1 MTDKTNNSAENFST
15 VDEKQLIKLI
25 KWRLLPLAF
34 ILYFFNGMD
43 RLNIGFAALQMNS
56 ELNITEIEFGMIAS
70 TFFLSYLIFQIPSN
84 ILIQKLKI
92 NRWIGF
98 IVIGWGAV
106 TSLTFFAQTYQQVLI
121 LRFLLGVF
129 EAGFFPGMMYFFSLW
144 FPANEK
150 AKVTAIF
157 MGAAAVSGVIAAP
170 LSGWIVQNI
179 SWGALSGWRWLFMI
193 EGLPTVLFGLI
204 TMFYLTNKP
213 QEAKWLTEPQR
224 KWLSD
229 KLEQERLALAQKTVN
244 IVKAGWK
251 ETLSSSILWR
261 LSLIY
266 FFAQAASQVAIFW
279 LPKQI
284 KEFDASQIVDAA
296 VFSNAQIGYV
306 MMLPFLAGAIFM
318 QWWSA
323 RCDRTMDRK
332 NYTAIPMLI
341 EAIAFLMI
349 VGSDNT
355 FVKILGVILFGV
367 GQFGYFGPFWALCYG
382 LLPPSLLAVGVAMI
396 NASSSLGGYVGNQ
409 ASGFLSSKYGSPG
422 VYIFEAMLCLIA
434 YIMVMTIR
442 TKKPVAIGERQSA

>member
-1 MTDKTNNSAENFST
+1 MTDINQNSANKVSSI
-15 VDEKQLIKLI
+15 DEKLLIKLI

-56 ELNITEIEFGMIAS
+56 ELNIAEIEYGMIAS

-92 NRWIGF
+92 NKWIGF
-98 IVIGWGAV
+98 IVIGWGIV
-106 TSLTFFAQTYQQVLI
+106 TSLTFYAQSYEQVLI
-121 LRFLLGVF
+121 LRFLLGIF

-193 EGLPTVLFGLI
+193 EGAPTVVFGLI
-204 TMFYLTNKP
+204 TLFYLTNKP
-213 QEAKWLTEPQR
+213 QDAKWLTEDQR
-224 KWLSD
+224 NWLVN
-229 KLEQERLALAQKTVN
+229 KLDTERKDLALKTVN

-284 KEFDASQIVDAA
+284 KEFDASQVIDAA
-296 VFSNAQIGYV
+296 TFSSAHIGYI
-306 MMLPFLAGAIFM
+306 MMLPFLVGAIFM
-318 QWWSA
+318 QWWSN

-341 EAIAFLMI
+341 EGIAFVLI
-349 VGSDNT
+349 VASDST
-355 FVKILGVILFGV
+355 LLKILGVILFGV

-396 NASSSLGGYVGNQ
+396 NAGSSLGGYAGNQ
-409 ASGFLSSKYGSPG
+409 ISGFLSNKYGSTG
-422 VYIFEAMLCLIA
+422 VYLFEATFCLIA
-434 YIMVMTIR
+434 YLLVMTIR
-442 TKKPVAIGERQSA
+442 IKKEKS